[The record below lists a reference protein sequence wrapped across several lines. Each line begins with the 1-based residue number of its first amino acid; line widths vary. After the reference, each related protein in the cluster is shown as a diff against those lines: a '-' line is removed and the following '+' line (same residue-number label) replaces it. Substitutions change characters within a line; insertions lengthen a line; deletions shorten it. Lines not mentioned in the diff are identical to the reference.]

1 MYYLKMEFYKK
12 LIIKLSLPML
22 PVEIR
27 MVRNESYSRN
37 NRLFTIIILSICLRR
52 IKITEVVKSKVFPFL
67 NATRFTAFASLL
79 V

>member
-52 IKITEVVKSKVFPFL
+52 IKITEIVQKKESLSFP
-67 NATRFTAFASLL
+67 
-79 V
+79 